1 MTPLILAVL
10 LAAADPG
17 AGQPPSAQAPA
28 PAKAGKPAKDPDK
41 IVCRREDEVGSR
53 VQTKRCMT
61 QAQWD
66 GLDEQTRQYFQDAQ
80 EHGGLNVAKPSS
92 QGGGGPGG

>member
-1 MTPLILAVL
+1 MTPLVLAVL

-17 AGQPPSAQAPA
+17 AGQPPSTQAASA
-28 PAKAGKPAKDPDK
+28 PAKADKSARDPNK
-41 IVCRREDEVGSR
+41 IICRREDQVGTR
-53 VQTKRCMT
+53 VQTKRCLT

-80 EHGGLNVAKPSS
+80 EHGALNVAKPSS
-92 QGGGGPGG
+92 QGSGG